1 MEVGSVQNT
10 VIGMLD
16 KQKELDT
23 KVKAIKNSVIVSIVR
38 LQLYLKQFLIDSR
51 TLESFQC
58 IKDFLKWQVKIRWL
72 ALNSVMGKYWVIVA
86 TFIYTS

>member
-58 IKDFLKWQVKIRWL
+58 IKDFLK
-72 ALNSVMGKYWVIVA
+72 
-86 TFIYTS
+86 

>member
-72 ALNSVMGKYWVIVA
+72 ALNSVMWKYWVIVA

>member
-58 IKDFLKWQVKIRWL
+58 IKDF
-72 ALNSVMGKYWVIVA
+72 
-86 TFIYTS
+86 